1 MNDKLTA
8 AQIVMLHDAEPT
20 LFGGVKLRKLY
31 GRSIAAFKRKALADE
46 GAYLTPAGIE
56 IYNEVTGGQ

>member
-8 AQIVMLHDAEPT
+8 AQIAMLHDAEPT
-20 LFGGVKLRKLY
+20 LFGGVKLRKTH
-31 GRSIAAFKRKALADE
+31 GRSIAAFKRRKLAED
-46 GAYLTPAGIE
+46 GDYLTPAGIE